1 MSSDELNAVNKH
13 LRKIARRALNPLGG
27 VESKRALVDEYA
39 AAHPSILEVNAE
51 VTPVLFDKFQGEWVS
66 ADTSDPDRR
75 ILYIHGGSWMAGRVE
90 KYRPHIARIAAATSS
105 VVLAIDYRLAP
116 ENPFPRGLEDC
127 VTAYKWMCRN
137 GPKNKNAAS
146 SLFIMGDSAG
156 GNLSL
161 ATLLVLKDR
170 QINMP
175 DAAVA
180 LSPATDMSWSSPSI
194 KKNAKSDVALNAK
207 LMPMVSYGYLQ
218 KKVDP
223 KTPYASP
230 LFGDLEGLPPVLLQ
244 VGDTE
249 ILLDD
254 AVGFVEKAKAAGVD
268 ATLEVYPDMP
278 HVFQAFAPYLPDANQ
293 ALQRIGEF
301 IKRQSIGNIEQISNS
316 ED

>member
-1 MSSDELNAVNKH
+1 MTSDELNVVNKH
-13 LRKIARRALNPLGG
+13 LRKIAKRALNPLGG

-51 VTPVLFDKFQGEWVS
+51 VIPVSFDKFQGEWLS
-66 ADTSDPDRR
+66 TDASDPDRR
-75 ILYIHGGSWMAGRVE
+75 ILYLHGGSWMAGRVE
-90 KYRPHIARIAAATSS
+90 KYRPHIARIAAATNS

-127 VTAYKWMCRN
+127 VTAYEWMRRN
-137 GPKNKNAAS
+137 GPENINAAS

-156 GNLSL
+156 GNLTL

-170 QINMP
+170 QIDMP

-194 KKNAKSDVALNAK
+194 KTNSKSDVALNAK

-230 LFGDLEGLPPVLLQ
+230 LFGDLEGLPPLLLQ

-254 AVGFVEKAKAAGVD
+254 AVSFVEKAKAVGVD
-268 ATLEVYPDMP
+268 ATLEVFPDMP
-278 HVFQAFAPYLPDANQ
+278 HVFQAFAPYLPEASR
-293 ALQRIGEF
+293 ALDSIGYF
-301 IKRQSIGNIEQISNS
+301 IKKKEKL
-316 ED
+316 

>member
-1 MSSDELNAVNKH
+1 MSSDELIVVNKH
-13 LRKIARRALNPLGG
+13 LRKIAKRAMNPLGG

-51 VTPVLFDKFQGEWVS
+51 VTPVSFNKFQGEWVS
-66 ADTSDPDRR
+66 TDTSDPDRR
-75 ILYIHGGSWMAGRVE
+75 ILYLHGGSWMAGRVE
-90 KYRPHIARIAAATSS
+90 KYRPHIARIAAATGC

-116 ENPFPRGLEDC
+116 ENPFPKGLEDC
-127 VTAYKWMCRN
+127 VTAYEWMHRN
-137 GPKNKNAAS
+137 GPENSNAGNAS
-146 SLFIMGDSAG
+146 FIMGDSAG
-156 GNLSL
+156 GNLTL

-170 QINMP
+170 QIDMP

-194 KKNAKSDVALNAK
+194 KTNAKSDVALNAK

-230 LFGDLEGLPPVLLQ
+230 LFGDLEGLPPLLLQ

-254 AVGFVEKAKAAGVD
+254 AVGFVDKAQAVGVD
-268 ATLEVYPDMP
+268 ATIEVYPDMP
-278 HVFQAFAPYLPDANQ
+278 HVFQAFAPYLSDANT
-293 ALQRIGEF
+293 ALDSIGCF
-301 IKRQSIGNIEQISNS
+301 IKQEREAIK
-316 ED
+316 

>member
-1 MSSDELNAVNKH
+1 MSSDELNVVNKH
-13 LRKIARRALNPLGG
+13 LRKIAKRALNPLGG

-51 VTPVLFDKFQGEWVS
+51 VTPISFDKFQGEWVS
-66 ADTSDPDRR
+66 TDTSDPDRR

-90 KYRPHIARIAAATSS
+90 KYRPHIARIAAATNS

-127 VTAYKWMCRN
+127 VTAYEWMRRN
-137 GPKNKNAAS
+137 GPENIIPAS

-156 GNLSL
+156 GNLTL

-170 QINMP
+170 NIDMP

-180 LSPATDMSWSSPSI
+180 LSPVTDMSWSSHSI
-194 KKNAKSDVALNAK
+194 KTNAKSDVALNAK
-207 LMPMVSYGYLQ
+207 LMPMISYGYLQ

-230 LFGDLEGLPPVLLQ
+230 LFGDLQGLPPILLQ
-244 VGDTE
+244 VGGAE

-254 AVGFVEKAKAAGVD
+254 AVGFVEKAKAVGVD

-278 HVFQAFAPYLPDANQ
+278 HVFQAFAPYLPDANK
-293 ALQRIGEF
+293 ALETIGRF
-301 IKRQSIGNIEQISNS
+301 IKKERETIQ
-316 ED
+316 